1 MRTPP
6 SGSDGLRLAKSIRIS
21 PTGSRA
27 IPDND
32 SFPSPFGIT
41 LKHVLITGGALRLG
55 ATLCRAFSQAGWQVW
70 CHYQRSAQAALA
82 LQASLQATGAT
93 VRLVQADLAQSAEVE
108 RMMALITQTTGP
120 LDCLVNNAS
129 LFEPDEGTDMDLAG
143 ARQQLEVNLIA
154 PMALASLMAQQAAPN
169 AITGQRSV
177 VHILDQ
183 KVFNLNPDY
192 FSYTVSK
199 LALERA
205 VALQAQALAPLR
217 VCGVAPGLMFLSGP
231 QTQDNFDRA
240 SRVNLLRQPIDPA
253 QVAATCLFLAQNP
266 CITGTTISVDNGQH
280 LVPLARDVMFVAD
293 AMDKKDAS

>member
-32 SFPSPFGIT
+32 AFPSPLGIT